1 MWNKRF
7 AQAVCTALIVMIFGS
22 AGAVHAAG
30 ENQSPSDKA
39 KYSSLSIAWSEPEEL
54 PILIRRAAVGPAAAF
69 PVNVSDAD
77 RENSRNGV
85 LKMLEFLRSGVAD
98 SLEPMLAKHGFTLIP
113 SPDAEKTAEATL
125 QIVAQSG
132 STECAPLGCQHGVM
146 LSIALVD
153 NASANTVW
161 SGKFRVM
168 PSWPSSPSPEVA
180 EKFYRRLNER
190 FLGKMLKKAD

>member
-69 PVNVSDAD
+69 PVINGD
-77 RENSRNGV
+77 R
-85 LKMLEFLRSGVAD
+85 
-98 SLEPMLAKHGFTLIP
+98 P
-113 SPDAEKTAEATL
+113 
-125 QIVAQSG
+125 
-132 STECAPLGCQHGVM
+132 
-146 LSIALVD
+146 
-153 NASANTVW
+153 
-161 SGKFRVM
+161 
-168 PSWPSSPSPEVA
+168 
-180 EKFYRRLNER
+180 R
-190 FLGKMLKKAD
+190 FLCTYKCRITNLLKALSPLRNVHGGMTRLILTS